1 MDTDADRFGIVDK
14 GGVYFR
20 PNQILPMLIRY
31 LGIERGLTGRVIAT
45 QTGSP
50 LIEILAGKIK
60 NNEEN
65 KPAEGALPGYV
76 SHPFYHIEIGTR
88 EDRVLKNAFL
98 VPVGI
103 KYIEEIRRTD
113 RAYQSEKVLPP
124 NWRDRVL
131 IGGEESSG
139 LTTRGHLTDKDGPG
153 RTCSL
158 WICWPISAPARR
170 TH

>member
-1 MDTDADRFGIVDK
+1 M
-14 GGVYFR
+14 
-20 PNQILPMLIRY
+20 
-31 LGIERGLTGRVIAT
+31 
-45 QTGSP
+45 
-50 LIEILAGKIK
+50 IEILAGKIK

-139 LTTRGHLTDKDGPG
+139 LTTRGHLTDKDGPWANLLIMDMLAYFG
-153 RTCSL
+153 TREENPLTT
-158 WICWPISAPARR
+158 ISAIWEDTVKMEGLGNPTAAHLM
-170 TH
+170 THV